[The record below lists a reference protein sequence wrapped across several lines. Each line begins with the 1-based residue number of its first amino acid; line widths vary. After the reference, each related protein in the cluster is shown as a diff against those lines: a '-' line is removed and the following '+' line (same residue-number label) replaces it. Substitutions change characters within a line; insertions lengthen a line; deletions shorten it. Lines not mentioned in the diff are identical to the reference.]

1 LLRRCLAK
9 DPRQRLRDIGDAAL
23 ELNEGGK
30 PHNPFFSPDGTY
42 VAFSD
47 GISALSKVPVAGGA
61 TETICRITF
70 PGIRASWGDDG
81 TIVLSMAGSLW
92 RVPSAGGTP
101 EQIATPDQQSGE
113 NGYSNPDWLLNGRA
127 FLFTIGFNDRQFGI
141 GVFDLQSRTKTVLS
155 RDGSLIRY
163 LRSGHLLYRTGT
175 SRRLIA
181 FDPDKLQTSG
191 IPATLSEP
199 ISTPTFSEL
208 PDLDVSDNGTLIY
221 IRDDTQAGARQP
233 VWVHRDGSEEQIGL
247 PIRGYTYPSIA
258 PDGKQAAFDIRDQE
272 NDTWIC
278 VNFFESGLYWKS
290 ADGSGAYEELLKSP
304 RLKAP
309 TSFSPDGTR
318 LLFREDYPETGHDLM
333 VISLDASRK
342 MQPLL
347 QTKFNELN
355 ADISPDGRWVAYE
368 SDESGS
374 TFSFAVPAKLFDG
387 RYYMATAQSLGRTYD
402 VSPDGRR
409 FLMIKPDVGPPAS
422 IMVVLNWFT
431 ELGK

>member
-1 LLRRCLAK
+1 
-9 DPRQRLRDIGDAAL
+9 
-23 ELNEGGK
+23 
-30 PHNPFFSPDGTY
+30 
-42 VAFSD
+42 V
-47 GISALSKVPVAGGA
+47 
-61 TETICRITF
+61 
-70 PGIRASWGDDG
+70 RANRYGC
-81 TIVLSMAGSLW
+81 
-92 RVPSAGGTP
+92 
-101 EQIATPDQQSGE
+101 IAT
-113 NGYSNPDWLLNGRA
+113 A
-127 FLFTIGFNDRQFGI
+127 AK
-141 GVFDLQSRTKTVLS
+141 SRLVCRFAGTRIRRS
-155 RDGSLIRY
+155 R
-163 LRSGHLLYRTGT
+163 
-175 SRRLIA
+175 
-181 FDPDKLQTSG
+181 
-191 IPATLSEP
+191 
-199 ISTPTFSEL
+199 
-208 PDLDVSDNGTLIY
+208 
-221 IRDDTQAGARQP
+221 
-233 VWVHRDGSEEQIGL
+233 
-247 PIRGYTYPSIA
+247 
-258 PDGKQAAFDIRDQE
+258 DGKQAAFDIRDQE
-272 NDTWIC
+272 NDTWIWDFERGSSRRVTFEPGYNQYAVWTPDSKRI